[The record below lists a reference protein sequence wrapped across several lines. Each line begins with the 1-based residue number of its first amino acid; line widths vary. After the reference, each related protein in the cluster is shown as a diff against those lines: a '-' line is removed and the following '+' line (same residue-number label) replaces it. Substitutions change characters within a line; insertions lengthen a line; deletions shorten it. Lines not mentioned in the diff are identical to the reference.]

1 MQFRS
6 RRNVVLKANNLIQK
20 SFSNEKSFNYEIGNL
35 KFLRNKSIRVPKII
49 SFEYPTLYLEFIDGE
64 NFCDLLDNINDI
76 QIESLYDWLKHYHK
90 ATNSLRGD
98 INLRNFLITKDNITY
113 GVDFE
118 EKILRGDFEKDY
130 GKIIAYIATYNPKF
144 NDKKVSVALK
154 FCEKLQADNADFEKI
169 EKYYFEEIELMKLR
183 RKTDTDFLQNAKT
196 FYNKIV
202 INIIK

>member
-1 MQFRS
+1 MQFHS

-35 KFLRNKSIRVPKII
+35 NFLRNKSIRVPKII
-49 SFEYPTLYLEFIDGE
+49 SFEYPTLYLEYIDGE
-64 NFCDLLDNINDI
+64 NFCDLLDNIIDI

-118 EKILRGDFEKDY
+118 EKILIGDFEKDY
-130 GKIIAYIATYNPKF
+130 GKIIAFIATYNPQF

-154 FCEKLQADNADFEKI
+154 FCKKLKADNADFEKI

-183 RKTDTDFLQNAKT
+183 RKTDLDFLDNAKI
-196 FYNKIV
+196 FFNKI
-202 INIIK
+202 KL